1 MASPPGS
8 GPVPPPEGGASAS
21 SAPLLSALGLGKSFP
36 GVKALDGVDL
46 EIRTGEILALCGE
59 NGAGKSTLIKILGG
73 VLPHGSY
80 QGTVRMHGRECRFRG
95 PRDALA
101 AGINIIY
108 QELALA
114 ADLTVAENVFLG
126 REPARA
132 GLVDRERMEAEAARR
147 LALLGQSDIRPDC
160 PVRELSVGARQMVE
174 IARALPSTD
183 ASTEASMDR
192 KGAAG
197 SAGPRGRILILD
209 EPTSALSLR
218 ESRVLL
224 DVIARLKERGLGI
237 LYISHKLDEVFAV
250 ADRISVLR
258 NGRSVGALNRS
269 GADAGTLI
277 SMMVGRKLEE
287 VFPAR
292 STAPAAGEVP
302 LLRVRDWT
310 VPSPANPRVDRVSG
324 ISFDLRPGE
333 ILGLAGLMGAGR
345 TELMESLFGLGVPGR
360 GRVEIEGKPYS
371 PSHPGRAVA
380 RGLALVPEDR
390 RRHGFLSSK
399 SILEN
404 ITGACLERFCRFSQ
418 FIDGDAETRQAGASM
433 RELGIKAPDAEFNA
447 GNLSGGNQQKVV
459 LAKWLLTGPRILFL
473 DDPTRGVDVG
483 AKAEIYRLIQS
494 LAATGIGILLASSE
508 TEEVLHLS
516 HRILVIRQGRLAGE
530 FAGGE
535 ADPET
540 ILSLSAGGAIP

>member
-1 MASPPGS
+1 MALPPGS
-8 GPVPPPEGGASAS
+8 GPVPPPSPSGKAGASAS
-21 SAPLLSALGLGKSFP
+21 PALLSALGIGKSFP

-46 EIRTGEILALCGE
+46 EIRSGEILALCGE

-80 QGTVRMHGRECRFRG
+80 QGTVRMNGRECRFHG

-114 ADLTVAENVFLG
+114 AELTVAENVFLG
-126 REPARA
+126 REPVRA
-132 GLVDRERMEAEAARR
+132 GFVDRERMEAETARR

-160 PVRELSVGARQMVE
+160 PVRELSVGGRQMVE
-174 IARALPSTD
+174 IARALPS
-183 ASTEASMDR
+183 AEN
-192 KGAAG
+192 AG
-197 SAGPRGRILILD
+197 SSGRLLILD

-237 LYISHKLDEVFAV
+237 LYISHKLDEVFAI

-258 NGRSVGALNRS
+258 NGRSAGALDRS

-287 VFPAR
+287 VFPPR
-292 STAPAAGEVP
+292 SPAPPAGETP

-310 VPSPANPRVDRVSG
+310 VPSPANPRVDLVSG
-324 ISFDLRPGE
+324 VSFDLRPGE

-345 TELMESLFGLGVPGR
+345 TELMESLFGLGGAPGR

-390 RRHGFLSSK
+390 RRHGFIASK

-404 ITGACLERFCRFSQ
+404 ITGACLERFCRFGQ
-418 FIDGDAETRQAGASM
+418 FILGGAETRQAGASM
-433 RELGIKAPDAEFNA
+433 RDLGIKAPDPEFIA

-483 AKAEIYRLIQS
+483 AKAEIYRLIQN

-516 HRILVIRQGRLAGE
+516 HRILVLRQGRLAGE
-530 FAGGE
+530 FSGGE

-540 ILSLSAGGAIP
+540 ILSLSAGGATP

>member
-1 MASPPGS
+1 MASTPGP
-8 GPVPPPEGGASAS
+8 GPVPPEDGGSKTV
-21 SAPLLSALGLGKSFP
+21 APLLSALGLGKSFP

-46 EIRTGEILALCGE
+46 EIRAGEIHALCGE

-73 VLPHGSY
+73 VLPHGTY
-80 QGTVRMHGRECRFRG
+80 QGSVSMRGRECRFRG
-95 PRDALA
+95 PRDAMA

-126 REPARA
+126 REPVRA
-132 GLVDRERMEAEAARR
+132 GLVDRERMESEAAGR

-160 PVRELSVGARQMVE
+160 PVRELSVGGRQMVE
-174 IARALPSTD
+174 IARALPSPD
-183 ASTEASMDR
+183 ASPAS
-192 KGAAG
+192 KGEP
-197 SAGPRGRILILD
+197 SSGRILILD

-224 DVIARLKERGLGI
+224 EVISRLKDRGLGI

-250 ADRISVLR
+250 SDRISVLR
-258 NGRSVGALNRS
+258 NGRSVGTLDRS
-269 GADAGTLI
+269 GADAATLI

-287 VFPAR
+287 VFPPR
-292 STAPAAGEVP
+292 SSGPSGGEVP

-310 VPSPANPRVDRVSG
+310 VPSPSNPRVDLVSG
-324 ISFDLRPGE
+324 VSFDLRPGE

-345 TELMESLFGLGVPGR
+345 TELMESLFGLGAIPGK

-371 PSHPGRAVA
+371 PSDPGRAVA

-390 RRHGFLSSK
+390 RRHGFIATK

-404 ITGACLERFCRFSQ
+404 ITGACLERFSRFGQ
-418 FIDGDAETRQAGASM
+418 FIDGDAETRQAGASI
-433 RELGIKAPDAEFNA
+433 RELGIKAPDAEFIA

-459 LAKWLLTGPRILFL
+459 LAKWLLTGPRVLFL

-483 AKAEIYRLIQS
+483 AKAEIYRLIQN

-516 HRILVIRQGRLAGE
+516 HRILVLRQGRLAGE

-540 ILSLSAGGAIP
+540 ILSLSAGGALP

>member
-1 MASPPGS
+1 MASPRGS
-8 GPVPPPEGGASAS
+8 GPVPPPSPSAS
-21 SAPLLSALGLGKSFP
+21 RQDGAPVSPILLSALGLGKSFP

-46 EIRTGEILALCGE
+46 EIRSGEILALCGE

-80 QGTVRMHGRECRFRG
+80 EGAVRMHGRECSFRG

-114 ADLTVAENVFLG
+114 AELTVAENVFLG

-132 GLVDRERMEAEAARR
+132 GFLDRERMEAEAARR

-160 PVRELSVGARQMVE
+160 PVRQLSVGARQMVE
-174 IARALPSTD
+174 IARALPPAD
-183 ASTEASMDR
+183 ASM
-192 KGAAG
+192 
-197 SAGPRGRILILD
+197 GRILILD

-224 DVIARLKERGLGI
+224 DVILRLKERGLGI

-250 ADRISVLR
+250 SDRISVLR
-258 NGRSVGALNRS
+258 NGRSAGALDRS
-269 GADAGTLI
+269 GADAASLI

-287 VFPAR
+287 VFPIR
-292 STAPAAGEVP
+292 SPAPAAGGTP

-310 VPSPANPRVDRVSG
+310 VPSPTNPRVDLVSG
-324 ISFDLRPGE
+324 VSFDLLPGE

-345 TELMESLFGLGVPGR
+345 TELMESLFGLGAVPGR

-371 PSHPGRAVA
+371 PSAPGRAVA

-390 RRHGFLSSK
+390 RRHGFISSK

-404 ITGACLERFCRFSQ
+404 ITGACLERFCRFGQ
-418 FIDGDAETRQAGASM
+418 FIDGDAETRQAGASI
-433 RELGIKAPDAEFNA
+433 RDLGIKAPDAEFIA

-459 LAKWLLTGPRILFL
+459 LAKWLLTRPRILFL

-516 HRILVIRQGRLAGE
+516 HRILVLRQGRLAGE
-530 FAGGE
+530 FSGGA

-540 ILSLSAGGAIP
+540 ILSLSAGGALP

>member
-1 MASPPGS
+1 MAFPRGS
-8 GPVPPPEGGASAS
+8 GPVPPPSRQDGASAS
-21 SAPLLSALGLGKSFP
+21 PILLSALGLGKSFP

-80 QGTVRMHGRECRFRG
+80 EGIVRMHGRECRFRG

-114 ADLTVAENVFLG
+114 AELTVAENVFLG
-126 REPARA
+126 REPGR
-132 GLVDRERMEAEAARR
+132 GGFVDRERMEAEASRR

-183 ASTEASMDR
+183 APM
-192 KGAAG
+192 GAKSAG
-197 SAGPRGRILILD
+197 SPGRILILD

-224 DVIARLKERGLGI
+224 DVILRLKDRGLGI

-250 ADRISVLR
+250 SDRISVLR
-258 NGRSVGALNRS
+258 NGRSAGTLDRS
-269 GADAGTLI
+269 GADAATLI

-287 VFPAR
+287 VFPIR
-292 STAPAAGEVP
+292 SPAPPAGEPP

-310 VPSPANPRVDRVSG
+310 VPSPANPRVDLVSG
-324 ISFDLRPGE
+324 VSFDLLQGE

-345 TELMESLFGLGVPGR
+345 TELMESLFGLGAAPGR

-371 PSHPGRAVA
+371 PSDPGRAVA

-390 RRHGFLSSK
+390 RRHGFISSK

-404 ITGACLERFCRFSQ
+404 ITGACLERFCRFGQ
-418 FIDGDAETRQAGASM
+418 FIDGDAETRQAGASI
-433 RELGIKAPDAEFNA
+433 RELGIKAPDAEFIA

-459 LAKWLLTGPRILFL
+459 LAKWLLTRPRILFL

-516 HRILVIRQGRLAGE
+516 HRILVLRQGRLAGE
-530 FAGGE
+530 FSGGD
-535 ADPET
+535 AHPET
-540 ILSLSAGGAIP
+540 ILSLSAGGALP